1 MSKRIL
7 VVSDDR
13 ILGFSRTALLQK
25 AGYQA
30 IRVDSDDEAMSLLET
45 EAFDLVLLGRDP
57 IRRNRKSLDRRLRER
72 HPHLPTLKIEGNALI
87 PSRYAT
93 RVTNSDPARVLA
105 VLAEMLGTP
114 ANNKQSGPTD
124 PGPH

>member
-30 IRVDSDDEAMSLLET
+30 TWVDSDDEAMSLLET
-45 EAFDLVLLGRDP
+45 EAFDLVLLGRDALQRP
-57 IRRNRKSLDRRLRER
+57 RKPLDHRLRER
-72 HPHLPTLKIEGNALI
+72 HPNLPTLKIEGNALI

-114 ANNKQSGPTD
+114 ADRKQPGPTN